1 MMKKIL
7 IKIPKLCIFNRLPGT
22 FLTSSRLYIIDY
34 LMHESSL
41 NLKTFPRVKYH
52 FRHPTLNEF
61 FETFYLWRNSLSLF
75 KVQIHWHT
83 HVKVSQS
90 YWLFAT
96 PQEGIEAQSC
106 VGSWTGALRTI
117 SSGWERRWRT
127 RREKVKNK
135 SLGKFR

>member
-7 IKIPKLCIFNRLPGT
+7 IKIPKLCIFNHLPWT

-41 NLKTFPRVKYH
+41 NLKTFPHVKHH
-52 FRHPTLNEF
+52 FWHPTLNEF
-61 FETFYLWRNSLSLF
+61 FETFYLWINILSLF

-83 HVKVSQS
+83 LWKSLSHI
-90 YWLFAT
+90 WLFAT
-96 PQEGIEAQSC
+96 PQEGIEAQSR
-106 VGSWTGALRTI
+106 VGSWPGALRTI

-127 RREKVKNK
+127 RREKVKNN